1 MNEQQLFD
9 TPRSKCPKPPVTEA
23 DLPAPLASWKDTF
36 NKRSSTVF
44 DEARRKKIGV
54 ALNNY
59 SMEVCKQ
66 AIKGCS
72 LSPWH
77 NGQNP
82 SNKKYTDLCLI
93 FRNADKVEYFLD
105 IYENEAKGEQEM
117 EEWLNS

>member
-9 TPRSKCPKPPVTEA
+9 TPQSKCPRHPVSEA
-23 DLPAPLASWKDTF
+23 DMQELFDYWKDTF

-44 DEARRKKIGV
+44 DEARRKKIAV

-82 SNKKYTDLCLI
+82 NNKKYTDLSLI

>member
-9 TPRSKCPKPPVTEA
+9 TPNSKCPRPPVTEA
-23 DLPAPLASWKDTF
+23 KMQELFDYWKDTF

-82 SNKKYTDLCLI
+82 TNKKYNDLSLI

-105 IYENEAKGEQEM
+105 VYENEAKGEQEM
-117 EEWLNS
+117 DEWLNS

>member
-9 TPRSKCPKPPVTEA
+9 TRRSKCPRPPVSEA
-23 DLPAPLASWKDTF
+23 DMQELFDYWKDSF

-82 SNKKYTDLCLI
+82 NNKKYTDLSLI

>member
-9 TPRSKCPKPPVTEA
+9 KPRSKCPRPPVSEA
-23 DLPAPLASWKDTF
+23 DMQELFDYWKDTF

-44 DEARRKKIGV
+44 DEARRKKIAV

-82 SNKKYTDLCLI
+82 NNKKYTDLSLI